1 MADYNQTNYNNATAN
16 GWTPVAGPSPFDN
29 NQNAA
34 GDGAIGWDDAI
45 CCDSTEFTVLPEGDY
60 PFTVVKFDRQHH
72 TGSAKMPACGKTV
85 LTIQLDGGPLGTT
98 LVTENLFMHQKM
110 LWKIKQFLVSIG
122 QGKEED
128 KEIHPRWTEVPGA
141 SGRCHVVVQD
151 YQSTKYGDTR
161 QRNQITKFY
170 PADPGP
176 GARPAGY
183 AYGQSAAAAVA
194 QPATPAYGASAMPP
208 VAPAYGTPVYSAPTT
223 QAAAPAA
230 VVPTVPVAEQT
241 SMPMPAERRRYF

>member
-16 GWTPVAGPSPFDN
+16 GGAPVAGPSPFDG

-34 GDGAIGWDDAI
+34 SDGAIGWDDAI
-45 CCDSTEFTVLPEGDY
+45 CCDITEFTVLPDGDY
-60 PFTVVKFDRQHH
+60 PFTVVKFERQHH
-72 TGSAKMPACGKTV
+72 TGSAKMPACGKSV
-85 LTIQLDGGPLGTT
+85 LTIRLDGGPLGTT
-98 LVTENLFMHQKM
+98 LVTENLFMHQRM

-128 KEIHPRWTEVPGA
+128 KKIHPRWTEVPGS
-141 SGRCHVVVQD
+141 SGRCHVAVQD

-183 AYGQSAAAAVA
+183 AYGQPAAAPVA
-194 QPATPAYGASAMPP
+194 QPAAPAYGAPP
-208 VAPAYGTPVYSAPTT
+208 TAQTAAPAYGAPAAQSAVP
-223 QAAAPAA
+223 APAPAAPA
-230 VVPTVPVAEQT
+230 AEQT
-241 SMPMPAERRRYF
+241 SMPLPAERRRYF

>member
-16 GWTPVAGPSPFDN
+16 GWAPVAGPSPFDN

-34 GDGAIGWDDAI
+34 GNGALDWDSAI

-60 PFTVVKFDRQHH
+60 PFTVTKFERQHH
-72 TGSAKMPACGKTV
+72 AGSAKMPPCGKAV
-85 LTIQLDGGPLGTT
+85 LTILLDGSALGTT

-128 KEIHPRWTEVPGA
+128 KEIHPRWTAVPGA

-161 QRNQITKFY
+161 QRNAITKFY
-170 PADPGP
+170 AADPEQ
-176 GARPAGY
+176 GARAAGY
-183 AYGQSAAAAVA
+183 AYGQPAAAPVA
-194 QPATPAYGASAMPP
+194 QPATPAYSAAAMP
-208 VAPAYGTPVYSAPTT
+208 AAA
-223 QAAAPAA
+223 AAAP
-230 VVPTVPVAEQT
+230 TAEQT
-241 SMPMPAERRRYF
+241 SMPLPAAPRRYF